1 MEDNKNTSES
11 EITPEQLAAID
22 AQMNREFAII
32 RVRAAAIELKRSKHE
47 SLTKLLDAGDLD
59 KELTEKMKT
68 ECTKLAEGILN
79 IAT

>member
-1 MEDNKNTSES
+1 MEDNKQP

-22 AQMNREFAII
+22 AQMSREFAII

-47 SLTKLLDAGDLD
+47 SLTKLLDIGGLSD
-59 KELTEKMKT
+59 ELTEKMKE

>member
-1 MEDNKNTSES
+1 MEDNKQP

-47 SLTKLLDAGDLD
+47 SLTKLLDAGGLSDD
-59 KELTEKMKT
+59 LTEKMKA